1 MILIDLIIIALLVPL
16 SVAVA
21 YLYILALI
29 GLTQKK
35 KYLPISNKYDFLIL
49 VPAHNEEQVIS
60 ETLQGLKKLDPLGKI
75 DIVVIVDNCDDKTAD
90 IVRSNDIN
98 ILERFDNNKRGKGY
112 ALHWALSKFDLNNY
126 DAVVI
131 VDADTIVENN
141 MLIAMAQSF
150 ESGADAVQVYN
161 SFTITKKTHIS
172 YLQLMA
178 NISENILYYK
188 ARSILKLPILL
199 RGTGMAIKSKI
210 LQNHPWNSFSLTED
224 VDYAVNLLK
233 ENVKIDF
240 NVNSSV
246 LSAATSSYKQSAS
259 QKIRWASGTV
269 QLIKE
274 KVFGLIYCGIKSK
287 NLKLI
292 ELGFSFF
299 LLSRPLLIYLTS
311 IILVLSFVS
320 YSIFQP
326 VLIYWCL
333 SLIGLLI
340 VYNISGIIF
349 IDDKKSAFK
358 ALFFIPFY
366 GIWFLYIQLIAIFKS
381 GKLSWVRT
389 ERNNNE

>member
-21 YLYILALI
+21 YLYFLALI

-35 KYLPISNKYDFLIL
+35 KYPQISKKYDFLIL
-49 VPAHNEEQVIS
+49 VPAHNEEHNIS
-60 ETLQGLKKLDPLGKI
+60 KTLQNLKELKPLGKI
-75 DIVVIVDNCDDKTAD
+75 EIAVIADNCSDKTSD
-90 IVRSNDIN
+90 IVRSYNLKV
-98 ILERFDNNKRGKGY
+98 LERSNNNKIGKGY
-112 ALHWALSKFDLNNY
+112 ALRWAISKFNLSNY

-131 VDADTIVENN
+131 IDADTITENN
-141 MLIAMAQSF
+141 MLITMAQSF

-161 SFTITKKTHIS
+161 SFIIMQKSHLS

-178 NISENILYYK
+178 NISENILFYK

-240 NVNSSV
+240 NINSSV

-287 NLKLI
+287 RLKLI
-292 ELGFSFF
+292 ELGLSFF
-299 LLSRPLLIYLTS
+299 LLSRPLLIYLTL

-340 VYNISGIIF
+340 VYNISGIIY
-349 IDDKKSAFK
+349 IDDKVSAFK